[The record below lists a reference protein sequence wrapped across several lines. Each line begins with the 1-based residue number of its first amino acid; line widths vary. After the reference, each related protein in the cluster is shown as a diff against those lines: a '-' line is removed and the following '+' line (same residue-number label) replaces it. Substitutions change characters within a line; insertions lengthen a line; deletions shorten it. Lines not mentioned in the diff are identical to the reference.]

1 MWGGTQALTGSPLEM
16 NLGLGGESICDG
28 PGKFWF
34 LVLSSCQLFVFVRVV
49 IAPLIP
55 SVFFFF

>member
-1 MWGGTQALTGSPLEM
+1 M

-28 PGKFWF
+28 PGQFRF

-55 SVFFFF
+55 SCFFFLI

>member
-1 MWGGTQALTGSPLEM
+1 M

-28 PGKFWF
+28 PGQFWF
-34 LVLSSCQLFVFVRVV
+34 LLLSSCQLFVFVRVV

-55 SVFFFF
+55 SFVVVLIRVHSLTLCF